1 MRLQAKKPIKI
12 RGKVL
17 GGAEPLICMPLAEE
31 EEKELMR
38 AAEDIA
44 EFLPDAIEWRADYF
58 KDACDPI
65 KVKRVL
71 MALRRIIGETPLIF
85 TFRSNSEGGF
95 NKVEDPIRYEIIKQA
110 IYTGEADAVD
120 IELASGKTNIA
131 QIKEIADKHH
141 VILILSYHNFAET
154 PPIDYLIDKIKEQIS
169 SGANV
174 PKIAVMPK
182 TEEDV
187 LTLLSATLK
196 ARMEIDTPIIT
207 MSMGKLGMISRVAG
221 GIFGSDLTF
230 GASKKASAPGQ
241 IPINDL
247 KTAMNILFC

>member
-1 MRLQAKKPIKI
+1 M
-12 RGKVL
+12 
-17 GGAEPLICMPLAEE
+17 
-31 EEKELMR
+31 
-38 AAEDIA
+38 
-44 EFLPDAIEWRADYF
+44 
-58 KDACDPI
+58 
-65 KVKRVL
+65 
-71 MALRRIIGETPLIF
+71 
-85 TFRSNSEGGF
+85 
-95 NKVEDPIRYEIIKQA
+95 
-110 IYTGEADAVD
+110 
-120 IELASGKTNIA
+120 
-131 QIKEIADKHH
+131 
-141 VILILSYHNFAET
+141 SYHNFAET

-221 GIFGSDLTF
+221 SIFGSDLTF